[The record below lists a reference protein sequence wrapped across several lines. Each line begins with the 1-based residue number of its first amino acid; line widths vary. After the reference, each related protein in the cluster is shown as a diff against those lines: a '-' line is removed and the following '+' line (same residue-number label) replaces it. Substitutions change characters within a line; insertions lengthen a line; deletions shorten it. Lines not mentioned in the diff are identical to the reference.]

1 VSRLVVVSN
10 RVTPLSGS
18 KAAAAGG
25 LAVGL
30 LATLRETGGIWF
42 GWSGEHP
49 EQATKLPKV
58 FRSGNITYI
67 TLDLNNLDFDAYYG
81 GFANRTLWPLFHYRL
96 DLSSFDRDWY
106 MAYRGVNRLFAE
118 QLFPYVRDDD
128 LIWIHDY
135 HLIPMAEELRRLG
148 LKAKIGFF
156 LHIPFPA
163 WEIYVTLPWHD
174 QLMRAMCAY
183 DLLGFQTKNDLRNF
197 HDYLYRENIGYALGN
212 GLVQVSGHRIQADHY
227 AIGIDTADFAEMA
240 VSPEAKRASDRLSR
254 SLLGRNLI
262 IGVDRLDYTKGIP
275 ERLRSY
281 ETLLQ
286 DYPNQRGQV
295 TFIQISQPS
304 RQDVPEYL
312 DLRHKVESVSGRIN
326 GRFNEYDWMPLR
338 YINRGFTRRTLSG
351 FFRLS
356 RIGLVTPLR
365 DGMNLVA
372 KEYVAAQS
380 EDDPGVLIL
389 SRFAGA
395 ADELDGAVIVNPYD
409 IEAVAE
415 AMYQS
420 LIMPLDER
428 QDRWRRLFT
437 EVQKHDIAFWR
448 RQFVSALRDL
458 DTRMPSDDVLT
469 LSRQPA
475 ITGSIGG
482 GVSA

>member
-1 VSRLVVVSN
+1 MVISN
-10 RVTPLSGS
+10 RVTPLSGA

-42 GWSGEHP
+42 GWSGETP
-49 EQATKLPKV
+49 EQATTLPNV

-67 TLDLNNLDFDAYYG
+67 TLDLSEQDFELYYG

-96 DLSSFDRDWY
+96 DLATFDSDWY
-106 MAYRGVNRLFAE
+106 NTYRKVNRLFAE

-128 LIWIHDY
+128 LIWVHDY

-148 LKAKIGFF
+148 VKAKIGFF
-156 LHIPFPA
+156 LHVPFPA
-163 WEIYVTLPWHD
+163 WEVYVTLPWHD
-174 QLMRAMCAY
+174 QLMRALCAH
-183 DLLGFQTKNDLRNF
+183 DLLGFQTRNDLRNF
-197 HDYLYRENIGYALGN
+197 HDYLYRENLGYALDG
-212 GLVQVSGHRIQADHY
+212 GMAQVGDHRIKAHHY
-227 AIGIDTADFAEMA
+227 PIGIDVDDFSEM
-240 VSPEAKRASDRLSR
+240 STSIEAKRSSERLSR

-262 IGVDRLDYTKGIP
+262 VGVDRLDYTKGIV
-275 ERLRSY
+275 ERLRAY

-295 TFIQISQPS
+295 TFVQVSQPS

-312 DLRHKVESVSGRIN
+312 ELRHQVEATSGRIN
-326 GRFNEYDWMPLR
+326 GRFNEYDWIPLR

-356 RIGLVTPLR
+356 RVGLVTPLR

-372 KEYVAAQS
+372 REYVAAQS
-380 EDDPGVLIL
+380 PDDPGVLIL

-395 ADELDGAVIVNPYD
+395 ADDMDGAVIVNPYD
-409 IEAVAE
+409 VEAVAE
-415 AMYQS
+415 AMYRS

-428 QDRWRRLFT
+428 QERWRRLDT
-437 EVQKHDIAFWR
+437 QIRKHDIVSWR
-448 RQFVSALRDL
+448 KGFIDDLQGLNSNDTSSEDQLSAD
-458 DTRMPSDDVLT
+458 
-469 LSRQPA
+469 
-475 ITGSIGG
+475 
-482 GVSA
+482 

>member
-1 VSRLVVVSN
+1 LVVISN
-10 RVTPLSGS
+10 RVTPLSGA

-42 GWSGEHP
+42 GWSGETP
-49 EQATKLPKV
+49 EQATMLPNV

-67 TLDLNNLDFDAYYG
+67 TLDLSEQDFELYYG

-96 DLSSFDRDWY
+96 DLATFDSDWY
-106 MAYRGVNRLFAE
+106 NTYRKVNRLFAE

-128 LIWIHDY
+128 LIWVHDY

-148 LKAKIGFF
+148 VKARIGFF
-156 LHIPFPA
+156 LHVPFPA
-163 WEIYVTLPWHD
+163 WEVYVTLPWHD
-174 QLMRAMCAY
+174 QLMRALCTH

-197 HDYLYRENIGYALGN
+197 HDYLYRENIGYALDG
-212 GLVQVSGHRIQADHY
+212 GMVQIGDHRIKAHNY
-227 AIGIDTADFAEMA
+227 PIGIDVDDFGEMA
-240 VSPEAKRASDRLSR
+240 TSIEAKRSSERLSR

-262 IGVDRLDYTKGIP
+262 IGVDRLDYTKGIV
-275 ERLRSY
+275 ERLRAY

-295 TFIQISQPS
+295 TFVQISQPS

-312 DLRHKVESVSGRIN
+312 ELRHQVEATSGRIN

-356 RIGLVTPLR
+356 RVGLVTPLR

-372 KEYVAAQS
+372 REYVAAQS
-380 EDDPGVLIL
+380 PDDPGVLIL

-395 ADELDGAVIVNPYD
+395 ADDMDGAVIVNPYD
-409 IEAVAE
+409 VEAVAE
-415 AMYQS
+415 AMYRS

-428 QDRWRRLFT
+428 QDRWRRLDA
-437 EVQKHDIAFWR
+437 QIRKNDIVSWR
-448 RQFVSALRDL
+448 KGFVDDLRGLKVSDTPSEDQLSAE
-458 DTRMPSDDVLT
+458 
-469 LSRQPA
+469 
-475 ITGSIGG
+475 
-482 GVSA
+482 

>member
-1 VSRLVVVSN
+1 MSRLVVVSN
-10 RVTPLSGS
+10 RVTPLSGA

-42 GWSGEHP
+42 GWSGETP
-49 EQATKLPKV
+49 DEATTLPKV

-67 TLDLNNLDFDAYYG
+67 TLDLDERDFEDYYG

-96 DLSSFDRDWY
+96 DLSTFDSDWY
-106 MAYRGVNRLFAE
+106 ATYRKVNRLFAE

-135 HLIPMAEELRRLG
+135 HLIPMAEELRELG
-148 LKAKIGFF
+148 VNAKIGFF

-163 WEIYVTLPWHD
+163 WEVYVTLPWHA
-174 QLMRAMCAY
+174 QLMRALCRY
-183 DLLGFQTKNDLRNF
+183 DLLGFQTRNDVRNF
-197 HDYLYRENIGYALGN
+197 HDYLYREGIGHALEDD
-212 GLVQVSGHRIQADHY
+212 LVQVGDHRLKAREFP
-227 AIGIDTADFAEMA
+227 IGIDVDDFAEM
-240 VSPEAKRASDRLSR
+240 STSIEAKRSSERLSR

-262 IGVDRLDYTKGIP
+262 IGVDRLDYTKGIV
-275 ERLRSY
+275 ERLRAY
-281 ETLLQ
+281 ETLLS

-295 TFIQISQPS
+295 TFVQISQPS

-312 DLRHKVESVSGRIN
+312 ELRHQVELASGRIN

-372 KEYVAAQS
+372 REYVAAQS
-380 EDDPGVLIL
+380 PDDPGVLIL

-395 ADELDGAVIVNPYD
+395 ADDMDGAVIVNPYD
-409 IEAVAE
+409 VEAVAE
-415 AMYQS
+415 AMYRS

-428 QDRWRRLFT
+428 QDRWRRLDAKIR
-437 EVQKHDIAFWR
+437 EHDIVNWR
-448 RQFVSALRDL
+448 TRFVADLRGL
-458 DTRMPSDDVLT
+458 AEELGETEGE
-469 LSRQPA
+469 QPEM
-475 ITGSIGG
+475 
-482 GVSA
+482 VD

>member
-1 VSRLVVVSN
+1 MSFEPLPAAVVSRLVVVSN

-18 KAAAAGG
+18 KAASSGG

-30 LATLRETGGIWF
+30 LSTLRETGGIWF
-42 GWSGEHP
+42 GWSGEVSD
-49 EQATKLPKV
+49 EAAALPKI

-67 TLDLNNLDFDAYYG
+67 TQDLKSQDFDDYYG

-96 DLSSFDRDWY
+96 DLATFDRDWY

-135 HLIPMAEELRRLG
+135 HLIPMGEELRKLG
-148 LKAKIGFF
+148 VKARIGFF
-156 LHIPFPA
+156 LHVPFPS
-163 WEIYVTLPWHD
+163 WEVYVTLPWHD
-174 QLMRAMCAY
+174 ELMKALCAY
-183 DLLGFQTKNDLRNF
+183 DLLGFQTDNDLRNF
-197 HDYLYRENIGYALGN
+197 HDYLYREQVGYTLGQ
-212 GLVQVSGHRIQADHY
+212 GMVQVGEHQLRAGEFP
-227 AIGIDTADFAEMA
+227 IGIDADDFAELS
-240 VSPEAKRASDRLSR
+240 VSAEARRSSERLSR

-262 IGVDRLDYTKGIP
+262 IGVDRLDYTKGIT
-275 ERLRSY
+275 ERLKAY

-295 TFIQISQPS
+295 TFVQVSQPS
-304 RQDVPEYL
+304 RQDVPEYN
-312 DLRHKVESVSGRIN
+312 DLRLQVEATSGRIN

-338 YINRGFTRRTLSG
+338 YINRGFSRRTLGG

-356 RIGLVTPLR
+356 RVGLVTPLR

-372 KEYVAAQS
+372 KEYVAAQDES
-380 EDDPGVLIL
+380 DPGVLIL

-395 ADELDGAVIVNPYD
+395 ADDLEGAMIVNPYD

-415 AMYQS
+415 AMYRS

-428 QDRWRRLFT
+428 QDRWRRLNGK
-437 EVQKHDIAFWR
+437 VRMHDIGHWR
-448 RQFVSALRDL
+448 TNFVRALRAAPMDAK
-458 DTRMPSDDVLT
+458 MPT
-469 LSRQPA
+469 EA
-475 ITGSIGG
+475 AT
-482 GVSA
+482 

>member
-1 VSRLVVVSN
+1 MSRLIVVSN
-10 RVTPLSGS
+10 RVTPLSGA
-18 KAAAAGG
+18 KAVAAGG

-42 GWSGEHP
+42 GWSGETP
-49 EQATKLPKV
+49 EQATPLPKV

-67 TLDLNNLDFDAYYG
+67 TLDLNEQDFDDYYG

-96 DLSSFDRDWY
+96 DLSTFDSDWY
-106 MAYRGVNRLFAE
+106 ATYRKVNKLFAE

-135 HLIPMAEELRRLG
+135 HLIPMAEELRELG
-148 LKAKIGFF
+148 VKAKIGFF

-163 WEIYVTLPWHD
+163 WEVYVTLPWHS
-174 QLMRAMCAY
+174 QLMRALCQH
-183 DLLGFQTKNDLRNF
+183 DLLGFQTRNDVRNF
-197 HDYLYRENIGYALGN
+197 HDYLYREGIGYALDDDVVN
-212 GLVQVSGHRIQADHY
+212 VRGHRLCAKEFP
-227 AIGIDTADFAEMA
+227 IGIDVDDFAEMS
-240 VSPEAKRASDRLSR
+240 VSVEAKRSSERLSR

-262 IGVDRLDYTKGIP
+262 IGVDRLDYTKGIV
-275 ERLRSY
+275 ERLRAY

-295 TFIQISQPS
+295 TFVQISQPS

-312 DLRHKVESVSGRIN
+312 ELRHQVEASSGRIN

-356 RIGLVTPLR
+356 RVGLVTPLR

-372 KEYVAAQS
+372 REYVAAQS
-380 EDDPGVLIL
+380 PDDPGVLIL

-395 ADELDGAVIVNPYD
+395 ADDMDGAVIVNPYD
-409 IEAVAE
+409 VEAVAE
-415 AMYQS
+415 AMYRS

-428 QDRWRRLFT
+428 QDRWRRLDARIR
-437 EVQKHDIAFWR
+437 EHDIVNWR
-448 RQFVSALRDL
+448 TRFVSDLRKLADV
-458 DTRMPSDDVLT
+458 SDDAKGG
-469 LSRQPA
+469 QPEL
-475 ITGSIGG
+475 
-482 GVSA
+482 VE

>member
-1 VSRLVVVSN
+1 MALQQTVSRLVVVSN
-10 RVTPLSGS
+10 RVMPLSGS
-18 KAAAAGG
+18 KATAAGG

-42 GWSGEHP
+42 GWSGETDKQP
-49 EQATKLPKV
+49 GTLPKV

-67 TLDLNNLDFDAYYG
+67 TVDLKTHDFEDYYG

-96 DLSSFDRDWY
+96 DLTTFDRDWY
-106 MAYRGVNRLFAE
+106 DAYRRVNKLFAE

-148 LKAKIGFF
+148 LKSRIGFF

-174 QLMRAMCAY
+174 QLMRALCTY

-197 HDYLYRENIGYALGN
+197 HDYLYREGIGYALEDGKAQI
-212 GLVQVSGHRIQADHY
+212 GEHRLEAREFP
-227 AIGIDTADFAEMA
+227 IGIDVDDFAEMA
-240 VSPEAKRASDRLSR
+240 VSVEAKRASDRLSR
-254 SLLGRNLI
+254 SLVGRNLI
-262 IGVDRLDYTKGIP
+262 IGVDRLDYTKGIT
-275 ERLRSY
+275 ERLRAY

-286 DYPNQRGQV
+286 DFPNQRGQV
-295 TFIQISQPS
+295 TLVQISQPS

-312 DLRHKVESVSGRIN
+312 DLRLQVEAASGRIN

-338 YINRGFTRRTLSG
+338 YINRGFSRRTLAG

-372 KEYVAAQS
+372 REYVAAQS
-380 EDDPGVLIL
+380 ADDPGVLIL

-395 ADELDGAVIVNPYD
+395 ADDMDGAVIVNPYD
-409 IEAVAE
+409 IDAVAE
-415 AMYQS
+415 AMYRS

-428 QDRWRRLFT
+428 QDRWQRLDKQIR
-437 EVQKHDIAFWR
+437 VNDVVRWR
-448 RQFVSALRDL
+448 KSFVAALRASKATSTKDL
-458 DTRMPSDDVLT
+458 ALAD
-469 LSRQPA
+469 
-475 ITGSIGG
+475 
-482 GVSA
+482 